1 MRIVLALL
9 FVAALSLPLVKA
21 GCDDAIIAVYDIY
34 DGCPIPFF
42 SDIENEAA
50 LDAFCTEGN
59 DCSAYAY
66 LDALYAAI
74 DECGVSF
81 LEYVLDDIMGSILD
95 TINLACIQIDGEYC
109 SEVMYE
115 LLMSGIDYPVTE
127 GQLENYCHPCVPYY
141 WSMFVSYSDDT
152 DDYYD
157 TVGVCMKD
165 GNTWCALEFQEF
177 VAASDDEDYL
187 AMTEIACSSSC
198 LMRYLQMSDYFDDDT
213 YEAIFDVLC
222 YQDADGDFCVPIVL
236 DELESTLLP
245 SRCASTTLTT
255 DCEAALNSFV
265 ENTGCCYESLFNF
278 YPDEGFTSQ
287 IADLMDSAG
296 IEIPEICGAIEI
308 PQLTLQI
315 DNLDYE
321 YALEEWESIAE
332 WLETDFSL
340 NTGIPTSEIYS
351 ALLNETEGGVSVLLQ
366 GLTISDITTSITF
379 DSLFSIIAN
388 QGYALYETCS
398 EIDDESRIDPITA
411 LTVNFD
417 DSIVEKIDSSLFGS
431 SGTAAV
437 SVVALVISMLVLL
450 M

>member
-66 LDALYAAI
+66 LDALDIAI
-74 DECGVSF
+74 NECGVSF
-81 LEYVLDDIMGSILD
+81 LEYFLDDIMGSILD
-95 TINLACIQIDGEYC
+95 TINLACLQIDGKYC

-141 WSMFVSYSDDT
+141 WSMLASYSDET
-152 DDYYD
+152 DNYYD

-165 GNTWCALEFQEF
+165 GDTWCALELQKLLTIE
-177 VAASDDEDYL
+177 DDNYL

-198 LMRYLQMSDYFDDDT
+198 IMRYFQLNEYFKGTT
-213 YEAIFDVLC
+213 YDSLFDVLC
-222 YQDADGDFCVPIVL
+222 YQDDEGNFCLPIVV
-236 DELESTLLP
+236 DELESTLLI
-245 SRCASTTLTT
+245 SRCASGALTT

-278 YPDEGFTSQ
+278 YPDDDFIDQMTY
-287 IADLMDSAG
+287 LMNITG

-321 YALEEWESIAE
+321 YALDEWESIAA

-340 NTGIPTSEIYS
+340 NTGIPTDAIYS
-351 ALLNETEGGVSVLLQ
+351 ELLSETEDGVSVLLQ
-366 GLTISDITTSITF
+366 GLTVSNITTSITVQ
-379 DSLFSIIAN
+379 SLFNIIAN

-417 DSIVEKIDSSLFGS
+417 DSIVEKIDASLFGS